1 MQRKQTKSYIP
12 IILSAIVGLVVIG
25 FAVFTIL
32 NNTDD
37 AKSANEQIPTQGHG
51 APIEKK
57 DKDGTIPIIST
68 QQIERTFT
76 QDISISL
83 IQSKETYDYL
93 GKLLQAD
100 LNEVDFSKH
109 DVLLTQFYS
118 NSCGLVIEEI
128 KLKENALQV
137 ELMLPEELR
146 KNKDLV
152 VCAEIALSNT
162 VFVVIPKTTFKTAY
176 FMRNNEPSE
185 TKFNILTMPL
195 PNDLSQTKEVKS
207 IVVHDPTNKT
217 TTTMTDEKQII
228 AVQTIL
234 NHATKQEF
242 EDTTKGATFR
252 LTFQY
257 SDETEHNFDLFLNS
271 NMVDGMFLGNPVY
284 TLDSIQTQIL
294 MFIVTNVPIESPS

>member
-1 MQRKQTKSYIP
+1 MQSKQNKAYVP
-12 IILSAIVGLVVIG
+12 IILSTIVGLVVFG

-32 NNTDD
+32 NNKDD
-37 AKSANEQIPTQGHG
+37 AKRANEQIPTQGPG
-51 APIEKK
+51 APIDKK
-57 DKDGTIPIIST
+57 DEDDNIPIISI
-68 QQIERTFT
+68 QKIERTFT
-76 QDISISL
+76 DDISISL

-109 DVLLTQFYS
+109 DVLLAHFYS
-118 NSCGLVIEEI
+118 NGCGLVIEQI
-128 KLKENALQV
+128 KLKESELQV

-152 VCAEIALSNT
+152 CTEIALSNT

-176 FMRNNEPSE
+176 FIRNNEPSE

-195 PNDLSQTKEVKS
+195 PNDLSQMKEVKS
-207 IVVHDPTNKT
+207 IFVHDPTNKT
-217 TTTMTDEKQII
+217 TTTMTDEKQIT

-242 EDTTKGATFR
+242 EDAPKGAGATFR
-252 LTFQY
+252 LTIKY
-257 SDETEHNFDLFLNS
+257 ADETENNMDLFLND
-271 NMVDGMFLGNPVY
+271 NMLDGKLLTNPVY
-284 TLDSIQTQIL
+284 TLDSIQTHLL
-294 MFIVTNVPIESPS
+294 MFIVMNVL

>member
-1 MQRKQTKSYIP
+1 MKSYIP
-12 IILSAIVGLVVIG
+12 IILSAIVGVVVIG

-37 AKSANEQIPTQGHG
+37 AKPANKQIPTQGHG

-57 DKDGTIPIIST
+57 DKDSIIPIIST

-76 QDISISL
+76 HDISISL

-109 DVLLTQFYS
+109 DVLLTHFYS

-128 KLKENALQV
+128 KLKENELQV
-137 ELMLPEELR
+137 ELMLPVELR
-146 KNKDLV
+146 KNKDLI

-176 FMRNNEPSE
+176 FMQNNEPSE

-195 PNDLSQTKEVKS
+195 PNDLSQMKEVKS
-207 IVVHDPTNKT
+207 IVVHDLTNKT
-217 TTTMTDEKQII
+217 TTTMTDEKQRI
-228 AVQTIL
+228 AVQTII
-234 NHATKQEF
+234 NHATKKEY
-242 EDTTKGATFR
+242 EDSTKGSTFR
-252 LTFQY
+252 LTFKY
-257 SDETEHNFDLFLNS
+257 ADETENNFDLFLDD
-271 NMVDGMFLGNPVY
+271 NMVDGMLLANPVY
-284 TLDSIQTQIL
+284 TLDSIQTHL
-294 MFIVTNVPIESPS
+294 LTFIVMNIPNESPS